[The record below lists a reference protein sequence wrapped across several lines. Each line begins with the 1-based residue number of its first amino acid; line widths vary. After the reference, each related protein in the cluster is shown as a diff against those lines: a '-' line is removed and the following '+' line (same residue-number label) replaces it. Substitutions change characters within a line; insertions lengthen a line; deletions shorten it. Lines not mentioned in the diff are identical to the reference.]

1 MGAPHKFLFDQSFD
15 QTDASRPAVA
25 RKAPPPL
32 PPEPTFSK
40 AELDAAHTAGMEA
53 GRATALVDAAQ
64 AAETRAADALAALS
78 ARLSALL
85 AARDSE
91 VAAAQRH
98 AIEAMR
104 EVLRKLAPALSRKA
118 PLIELEEFITQC
130 LRDAF
135 DEPRLVLRIAD
146 SAFEAVQQRLA
157 ALTAATAFAGKVV
170 LLADETLEQGD
181 ARVEWAEGG
190 AERDAKRL
198 IHDIDGAL
206 ARALDSIPVPGMS
219 RPEEND
225 HE

>member
-15 QTDASRPAVA
+15 QTEAARPAVG
-25 RKAPPPL
+25 RKASPAL

-40 AELDAAHTAGMEA
+40 AELDAAQAAGLEA
-53 GRATALVDAAQ
+53 GRIAALAEAAQ
-64 AAETRAADALAALS
+64 AAETRAAEALAAL
-78 ARLSALL
+78 AAGLSELL

-91 VAAAQRH
+91 AAAAQER

-104 EVLRKLAPALSRKA
+104 DVLRKLAPALSRKA
-118 PLIELEEFITQC
+118 PLVELEEFITQC

-190 AERDAKRL
+190 AERDARRL
-198 IHDIDGAL
+198 VHDIDGAL
-206 ARALDSIPVPGMS
+206 ARALDSIPVPGTS
-219 RPEEND
+219 RPEENV